1 MLKMTMLARRLPSL
15 DHDAFDRYWREVHG
29 PLVTSL
35 AVPLRIR
42 RYVQTTVDAGD
53 PVQDLLRQARGTL
66 AIDFDGLGELWW
78 KDIDDYRAVRS
89 TPEGLAAVAEIA
101 ADERR
106 FVDLSR
112 SCLWFGIERPMI
124 E

>member
-1 MLKMTMLARRLPSL
+1 MLKMTMFARRLPSL
-15 DHDAFDRYWREVHG
+15 DHAAFDRYWLEVHG

-35 AVPLRIR
+35 ARPLRIR
-42 RYVQTTVDAGD
+42 RYVQTTVDAEA
-53 PVQDLLRQARGTL
+53 PVQEALRQSRGTL

-78 KDIDDYRAVRS
+78 DSLDDYRAVRS

-112 SCLWFGIERPMI
+112 SCLWFGIERLMI

>member
-1 MLKMTMLARRLPSL
+1 MLKMTMLVRRLPSL
-15 DHDAFDRYWREVHG
+15 DHDEFDRYWRETHG

-35 AVPLRIR
+35 ALPLRIR

-53 PVQDLLRQARGTL
+53 PVQDALRQARGTL
-66 AIDFDGLGELWW
+66 AVDFDGLGELWW
-78 KDIDDYRAVRS
+78 DSLDDYRAVRS
-89 TPEGLAAVAEIA
+89 TPEGLAAVAEVT

-124 E
+124 G